1 MDYEDIE
8 NLVKEAKLHNKKA
21 KEMLAQEFTPFI
33 LNLSKKSFINSYE
46 LADIQNECY
55 KTLFKCIE
63 VYNLEKHRFAAYA
76 TIAIKNQINVLI
88 RNSIKRASGDGP
100 NAFILDDKYENILF
114 SDLGEIDE
122 MLFEEAYKEKL
133 KEALKA
139 LDTSELEL
147 ITYVYYKKYS
157 LKKYAEVKGVK
168 YAVAYTKKKKV
179 LEKLGASLLGFKSYE

>member
-1 MDYEDIE
+1 MDYDYME
-8 NLVKEAKLHNKKA
+8 NLAKEAKLHNKKA

-114 SDLGEIDE
+114 SDPGEIDE
-122 MLFEEAYKEKL
+122 MLLEEAYKEKL

-139 LDTSELEL
+139 LDISELEL

-168 YAVAYTKKKKV
+168 YSAAYTKKKKV
-179 LEKLGASLLGFKSYE
+179 LDKLGTSLLSFQFYE